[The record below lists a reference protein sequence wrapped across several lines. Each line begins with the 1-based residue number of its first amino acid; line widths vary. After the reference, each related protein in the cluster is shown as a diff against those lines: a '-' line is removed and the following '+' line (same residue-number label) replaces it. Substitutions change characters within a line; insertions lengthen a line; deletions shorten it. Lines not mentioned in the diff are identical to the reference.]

1 MNDKRPLGTL
11 IIGDF
16 AYETELTHKFQH
28 RKRYVAVDP
37 RKVIC
42 VIPGLILKLHVQVGD
57 VVQPGDR
64 LLVLEAMKM
73 QNEILSPIGG
83 TVKAIPVHE
92 GVMVTKGELLL
103 ELE

>member
-1 MNDKRPLGTL
+1 MNEKRPLSTL
-11 IIGDF
+11 VIGDF
-16 AYETELTHKFQH
+16 TYETELTHKFEH
-28 RKRYVAVDP
+28 RKRYVTVDP

-42 VIPGLILKLHVQVGD
+42 IIPGLILKLHVRVGD

-73 QNEILSPIGG
+73 QNEILSPLAG
-83 TVKAIPVHE
+83 TVKAIPAHE
-92 GVMVTKGELLL
+92 GGMVTKGEVLL